1 MEAQCSVLKAFQ
13 FPILHMHGY
22 TESIVNRKGVSSVNN
37 EDQRP
42 VAYQQL
48 KVDAPAND
56 GSMITEFGD
65 GVKMSLFRCM
75 CEERKMNDES
85 ETTNK
90 VDEEKEENEGDDEE
104 DGVNAD
110 GSGIVS
116 NKEPVLKN
124 KEEEKEVEKIK
135 KEEAKVEKEEMQVE
149 QDSVLKD
156 LVEF

>member
-1 MEAQCSVLKAFQ
+1 MFYCHFLGRRLFC
-13 FPILHMHGY
+13 FDLHLL
-22 TESIVNRKGVSSVNN
+22 NRKGKSSVNN

-85 ETTNK
+85 DTTNK
-90 VDEEKEENEGDDEE
+90 VDEEKEENEG
-104 DGVNAD
+104 NQ
-110 GSGIVS
+110 
-116 NKEPVLKN
+116 NLRRL
-124 KEEEKEVEKIK
+124 
-135 KEEAKVEKEEMQVE
+135 Q
-149 QDSVLKD
+149 
-156 LVEF
+156 